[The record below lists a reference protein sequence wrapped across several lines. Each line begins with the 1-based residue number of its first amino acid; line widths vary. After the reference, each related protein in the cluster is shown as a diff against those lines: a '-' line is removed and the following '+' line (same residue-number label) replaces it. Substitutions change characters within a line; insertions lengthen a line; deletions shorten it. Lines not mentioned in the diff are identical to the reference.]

1 VRAFWKL
8 QAVDAGMRP
17 DHLLTARLS
26 LTSQTFNDRNRLR
39 QFWITANEKLN
50 KTPGVVSATLVAGLP
65 PERRENDNTTII
77 EGYKQD
83 AAGLGQIVAFYQ
95 NVGDKFFETVGARL
109 IEGRFFDRRDDLGTA
124 PVVIVNQ
131 AMARTFWPGQSAV
144 GRRLK
149 AGSQEWST
157 VIGVVG
163 DIRNG
168 GMSKP
173 AATELFLPARQ
184 GRVSQGSYAIVRTS
198 GNPELAANAVRE
210 AIAEADPTVPV
221 SHIRTMEDVMAS
233 TESQPRFLAL
243 ILTVFSSLALV
254 LAGFGIYGVVSYSVA
269 QRTSEFGVRMALGA
283 GRGDILAQVLRE
295 GAFLAIVGAAAG
307 CLGAAGVTRVLEG
320 LLFEVSRFDFVTFAT
335 MAGVLIVVSLFASW
349 LPARRATSVSPVAA
363 LRYE

>member
-1 VRAFWKL
+1 
-8 QAVDAGMRP
+8 M
-17 DHLLTARLS
+17 
-26 LTSQTFNDRNRLR
+26 
-39 QFWITANEKLN
+39 
-50 KTPGVVSATLVAGLP
+50 
-65 PERRENDNTTII
+65 I

-95 NVGDKFFETVGARL
+95 FVGDRFFETVGARL
-109 IEGRFFDRRDDLGTA
+109 LEGRFFDRRDDLGTA

-131 AMARTFWPGQSAV
+131 AMAKTYWPGRSAV
-144 GRRLK
+144 GRRLR
-149 AGSQEWST
+149 AGGQKELST

-168 GMSKP
+168 GMSKF

-184 GRVSQGSYAIVRTS
+184 GSVSQGSYAIMRTS

-210 AIAEADPTVPV
+210 AIADVDPTVPV

-335 MAGVLIVVSLFASW
+335 MAGILVAVSLFASW
-349 LPARRATSVSPVAA
+349 LPARRATSVSPMAA